1 MKTKPTSKNEAS
13 IFADSELQAHSATRK
28 FRITAADLRVVPRM
42 TSDQAGTGQS
52 LLEFMQ
58 RSPLADEPNI
68 DLIRDT
74 HGTRQVAL

>member
-1 MKTKPTSKNEAS
+1 MNTKPTSKNEAS

-52 LLEFMQ
+52 LLDFMQ

-74 HGTRQVAL
+74 HGTRRTVL